1 MSKRKKTPAVNTAP
15 EQPAPD
21 YSTIAGVQREYNRQY
36 KQYAAESKAWY
47 DAHPYIP
54 GRKRSEQEHYDGFQI
69 DYAGLGGLLVKA
81 IQAEY
86 GFSEA
91 RAAAV
96 YGLAYEKGHS
106 SFGDVFC
113 YAYDFADF
121 VKGLPA

>member
-47 DAHPYIP
+47 DANPYVRGEKRVYP
-54 GRKRSEQEHYDGFQI
+54 GFTI

>member
-1 MSKRKKTPAVNTAP
+1 MSKRKKPVQQPAP

-21 YSTIAGVQREYNRQY
+21 YSTIAGVQQEYNRQY
-36 KQYAAESKAWY
+36 ERYAAESKAWY
-47 DAHPYIP
+47 DANPYVR
-54 GRKRSEQEHYDGFQI
+54 GEKRVYPGFQI
-69 DYAGLGGLLVKA
+69 DYNGLGGLLVKA

-86 GFSEA
+86 GFSEQ
-91 RAAAV
+91 RAGAIYA
-96 YGLAYEKGHS
+96 LAYEKGHS